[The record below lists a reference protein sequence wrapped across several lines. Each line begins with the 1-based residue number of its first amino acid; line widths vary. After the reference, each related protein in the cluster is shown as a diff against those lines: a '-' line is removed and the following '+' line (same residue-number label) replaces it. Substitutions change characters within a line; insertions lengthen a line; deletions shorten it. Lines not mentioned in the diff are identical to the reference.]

1 MKAWSSRGILLGL
14 ILAAGAPGV
23 HLVRGAFAQNGP
35 GGAAPA
41 PVAPGEEV
49 KAVAMAQLKLM
60 GKNIVS
66 IANAMPADKY
76 TWNPGITLNP
86 SPSKAENDDNYGRPF
101 ANLLLH
107 IANLNFSRPPL
118 MGATPAPGFD
128 PKGYDAS
135 TTDKA
140 KIVEQ
145 LMQAFDY
152 AQNAVQQLTADDL
165 AKRYKVGNRET
176 TGNAIVAQW
185 MENINDYFGQTKAYA
200 RVNSVIGTDP
210 GGFGPRK
217 AQSAK

>member
-1 MKAWSSRGILLGL
+1 MKPLSVRGMFLGL
-14 ILAAGAPGV
+14 ILAAGAT
-23 HLVRGAFAQNGP
+23 GAPFAPALFAQGGP
-35 GGAAPA
+35 TGAAPA

-76 TWNPGITLNP
+76 TWNPGLTLTP
-86 SPSKAENDDNYGRPF
+86 PPSKSENGDSYGRPF

-118 MGATPAPGFD
+118 MGAAAASGFD
-128 PKGYDAS
+128 PKDYETS
-135 TTDKA
+135 TTDKT
-140 KIVEQ
+140 KIVGQ
-145 LMQAFDY
+145 LTQAFDY
-152 AQNAVQQLTADDL
+152 AQNAVQKLTADDL
-165 AKRYKVGNRET
+165 TKHYKVGNQET

-210 GGFGPRK
+210 GGFGTRNL
-217 AQSAK
+217 QSAK